1 MVAISIPKSGVNAIQ
16 WEAIKAMGP
25 QLRSGSVAFEIG
37 NLGGKYE
44 TIGYGEATDERMQQS
59 INNITGK
66 GEAPKSL
73 GSAAA
78 GTAFGKE
85 APLTPKQLQERLPDL
100 AQQHLTQEEK
110 DSITTTATGKPR
122 SAGTAKFIQNMTNI
136 PTVQEYVDIALQGE
150 GARKWYSRSSAA
162 FDAMHEEA
170 PDYFKEGDK
179 PKFMGLL
186 AGSSPQQSV
195 AMNLREAIGFWKEW
209 HDAGRPELSIE
220 KWKQF
225 SDAADEAWKEDGS
238 PRARGMAKGA
248 SMHWDYAPKGDEWK
262 AENLLLK
269 NLTLPEIKV
278 PNIIKAL
285 NGEQMWPD
293 LTKNEA
299 FKAPSFAENLRKW
312 IDGKSTGTKHVTNDS
327 WMGLFGDIDKRAL
340 SRPENYHP
348 LSVAARA
355 AAQELGWEP
364 EEAQAA
370 IWSFTQAL
378 TEKGVED
385 PELVRY
391 YSEDFKD
398 LLANDV
404 EVRDKLK
411 EMGVSL
417 DQLDSKLEAVGE
429 KPEVSGRSTPT
440 TAHSVRELKSRIE
453 TARGKGAIPEP
464 KSVQGN
470 LFRENPAY
478 EQRAN
483 PGAGHYK
490 DEATEFNP
498 EKFGDEADKLNK
510 PGEKKKKSPYGNM
523 R

>member
-1 MVAISIPKSGVNAIQ
+1 
-16 WEAIKAMGP
+16 
-25 QLRSGSVAFEIG
+25 
-37 NLGGKYE
+37 
-44 TIGYGEATDERMQQS
+44 
-59 INNITGK
+59 
-66 GEAPKSL
+66 
-73 GSAAA
+73 
-78 GTAFGKE
+78 
-85 APLTPKQLQERLPDL
+85 
-100 AQQHLTQEEK
+100 
-110 DSITTTATGKPR
+110 
-122 SAGTAKFIQNMTNI
+122 
-136 PTVQEYVDIALQGE
+136 
-150 GARKWYSRSSAA
+150 
-162 FDAMHEEA
+162 
-170 PDYFKEGDK
+170 
-179 PKFMGLL
+179 
-186 AGSSPQQSV
+186 
-195 AMNLREAIGFWKEW
+195 
-209 HDAGRPELSIE
+209 
-220 KWKQF
+220 
-225 SDAADEAWKEDGS
+225 
-238 PRARGMAKGA
+238 
-248 SMHWDYAPKGDEWK
+248 
-262 AENLLLK
+262 
-269 NLTLPEIKV
+269 
-278 PNIIKAL
+278 
-285 NGEQMWPD
+285 MWPD

-299 FKAPSFAENLRKW
+299 FKAPSFAENLQKW
-312 IDGKSTGTKHVTNDS
+312 VEGKSTGTKHVTNDS
-327 WMGLFGDIDKRAL
+327 WMGLFGGIDKRAL
-340 SRPENYHP
+340 SKPENYHP

-385 PELVRY
+385 PELVRH